1 MTTPHLFYYTFF
13 PSRSDDDRSRAA
25 STRATSHMRIGLLL
39 AESGTLVDRKTDITY
54 VYPSFVVGQSDDPY

>member
-1 MTTPHLFYYTFF
+1 
-13 PSRSDDDRSRAA
+13 
-25 STRATSHMRIGLLL
+25 MRIGVLL